1 MPFERKGKNMKFCP
15 ARMASRLGDCLNEG
29 PGEIAMSVKMPPPCG
44 KTERPREASLQLG
57 IGLLNRALSIGGR
70 L

>member
-1 MPFERKGKNMKFCP
+1 MPLEREESNMKFRP
-15 ARMASRLGDCLNEG
+15 ARTASQLGDCLNEG
-29 PGEIAMSVKMPPPCG
+29 PGEIAMSVKMPPPCD

-57 IGLLNRALSIGGR
+57 IDVLSILLSIGGR